1 MLVELGFLVNAT
13 NVMRHASYVIRHP
26 FGSSRLT
33 FEALTEKLKSLA
45 KIL

>member
-1 MLVELGFLVNAT
+1 MIVSRVLNQY
-13 NVMRHASYVIRHP
+13 NKRHASYVTGHP